1 MSTNR
6 TGWTTD
12 DIPDQGGRVAIVTG
26 ANTGIGLETARAL
39 AERGATVVLAVRN
52 LEKGRAAVDDI
63 LAADPDARVQLQRL
77 DLASLDSVRAA
88 ADEIRE
94 SFERI
99 DLLINNAG
107 VLYAPRQQTADGF
120 ELQFGTNHLGH
131 FAWTGLLLDHLL
143 EVEGSRVVTVG
154 SLGHGICR
162 RLRLDEVS
170 GEGRYVRFLAYGR
183 SKLAGMLFTYALQR
197 RLVDAD
203 APTIALAAHPGG
215 VDTNLARRVPGT
227 QLMIPLA
234 SRLAQ
239 PPSMGALPTLRAAT
253 DPDAAGGTYYGPDG
267 RMQLRGHPVVVSSST
282 RSYDVELQRQVW
294 AVSERLTGVT
304 FPV

>member
-6 TGWTTD
+6 PGWTTD
-12 DIPDQGGRVAIVTG
+12 DIPDQRGRVAIVTG

-39 AERGATVVLAVRN
+39 AGRGATVVLAVRN

-63 LAADPDARVQLQRL
+63 RAGHPDGVVELQQL

-88 ADEIRE
+88 AGEIRDR
-94 SFERI
+94 FDRI

-107 VLYAPRQQTADGF
+107 VMYAPRGQTADGF

-131 FAWTGLLLDHLL
+131 FAWTGLLIERLL
-143 EVEGSRVVTVG
+143 EVDGSRVVTVG
-154 SLGHGICR
+154 SLGHGMCR

-183 SKLAGMLFTYALQR
+183 SKLASMLFTYALQR
-197 RLVDAD
+197 RLADAG

-227 QLMIPLA
+227 QLMLPLA
-234 SRLAQ
+234 SHLAQ
-239 PPSMGALPTLRAAT
+239 QPSMGALPTLRAAT
-253 DPDAAGGTYYGPDG
+253 DPDAVGGTYYGPDG
-267 RMQLRGHPVVVSSST
+267 RMQLRGHPVVVSSSK
-282 RSYDVELQRQVW
+282 RSYDVELQREVW
-294 AVSERLTGVT
+294 RVSERLTGVT
-304 FPV
+304 FPL